1 MVSSNPD
8 VAQILYTAACFAG
21 DSIPGELMTL
31 QGPLSQPRL
40 STALELLKDNDLII
54 PDRDQRD
61 AFTVCPIVRRRV
73 RQHLLEQSHLPIY
86 MQHTVRLLSQIFSSE
101 IESYRSL
108 MLGKSS
114 IVHAKAVWDSCVA
127 SNAHPIIRDEL
138 DLATLLFGVCHF
150 LRTIGRYEESHTYA
164 EKALRVHQQ
173 AWFLSAAARSV
184 YEYNLAA
191 SEFCLG
197 NTERAISIVRPLEY
211 TIRSSGPSQRHRGR
225 VFLFGVL
232 LLRQGHYELAES
244 YQRTAIRVIRETHEM
259 NTVYTLDNKHNLAC
273 ILVKKQKFD
282 EALSILRLIIE
293 ARKGNSGQ
301 ERNSYLNNPKTLA
314 SLDCIGIIL
323 QARGNLE
330 EASRIHIQVLHHRR
344 RLLGDD
350 HADTIATLGNLSTI
364 YRARGDFG
372 EAARLSQDCFE
383 FFQRKFGEGHEYT
396 LNALENL
403 GNLARCRNRILE
415 AETLTVDLVRRKECT
430 FGGDHVET
438 LRSQYSL
445 SVIYQCQARYGEAL
459 ELGRLVRDKRKALP
473 LNHPD
478 RIASET
484 HVPQLEEDLMWAELQ
499 SPFLPEWKDEAE

>member
-1 MVSSNPD
+1 
-8 VAQILYTAACFAG
+8 
-21 DSIPGELMTL
+21 
-31 QGPLSQPRL
+31 
-40 STALELLKDNDLII
+40 
-54 PDRDQRD
+54 
-61 AFTVCPIVRRRV
+61 
-73 RQHLLEQSHLPIY
+73 
-86 MQHTVRLLSQIFSSE
+86 
-101 IESYRSL
+101 

-372 EAARLSQDCFE
+372 KAARLSQDCFE

-499 SPFLPEWKDEAE
+499 SPFLPEWKDKAE